1 MNLQGVILAA
11 GKGTRLQPLTL
22 TRSKAMAPII
32 GRPMVHWVFDTF
44 YTNGIRDFI
53 FVVSEADIE
62 LVNYFKENAPEDVK
76 IEFAIQKERK
86 GMAHAL
92 ECAKDL
98 INEDFI
104 LSACDSLV
112 SRTHVRNLMNAYKRC
127 RFKAALTLME
137 VEEERIPKTGIVE
150 FNGDELITRI
160 IEKPSIENAPSNVA
174 SLPLYVL
181 SKDILELLPQ
191 VQLSPRGEYELQDA
205 IQMLIDKYGP
215 IQGLYADYRINLT
228 NPNDLLQINLKFLR
242 ENHAEGLINSTVPQ
256 STKINQPVLIEENVS
271 IGENCEIG
279 PNVYIESGCV
289 VESGA
294 KVESSIVLKGSTVRA
309 NSKVFEEVLL

>member
-44 YTNGIRDFI
+44 YTNGIRNFI
-53 FVVSEADIE
+53 FVVSVEDTQLI
-62 LVNYFKENAPEDVK
+62 NYFKENCPEDAK

-98 INEDFI
+98 ITEDFI
-104 LSACDSLV
+104 LSACDSLL
-112 SRTHVRNLMNAYKRC
+112 SKTHVKNLMNAYKRC

-150 FNGDELITRI
+150 FNDDELITKI
-160 IEKPSIENAPSNVA
+160 VEKPSIKQAPSNVA
-174 SLPLYVL
+174 SLPLYVF
-181 SKDILELLPQ
+181 SKDILELLSQ
-191 VQLSPRGEYELQDA
+191 VPLSPRGEYELQDA

-215 IQGLYADYRINLT
+215 IHGLYADYRINLT

-242 ENHAEGLINSTVPQ
+242 DNHAEGLIKSPIPKSTVV
-256 STKINQPVLIEENVS
+256 KEPVLIEENVS

-279 PNVYIESGCV
+279 PNVYIESGCII
-289 VESGA
+289 EAGA
-294 KVESSIVLKGSTVRA
+294 KIESSIVLKGSTVPSNA
-309 NSKVFEEVLL
+309 KVFEEVLL